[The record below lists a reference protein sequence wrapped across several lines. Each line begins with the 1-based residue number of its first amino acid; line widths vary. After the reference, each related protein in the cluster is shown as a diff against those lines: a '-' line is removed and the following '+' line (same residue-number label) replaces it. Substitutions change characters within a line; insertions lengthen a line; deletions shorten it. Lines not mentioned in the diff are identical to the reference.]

1 MQTISSSTPIAA
13 PQEVAWGV
21 MTDHELYARWV
32 PRSRVDLEVEGS
44 PDRNGVGAIRV
55 FHIGPMRTRE
65 EITTFDPPHRMA
77 YRVLSLPMPV
87 RNCRSD
93 LLLVADD
100 DGSGCTLHWDSWF
113 EPIIPLTG
121 GIMRQVMASATGRM
135 AAGIAEEAQRRA
147 QSA

>member
-13 PQEVAWGV
+13 PQEIAWEV

-32 PRSRVDLEVEGS
+32 PRSVVELEAEGL
-44 PDRNGVGAIRV
+44 PDRNGIGAIRV
-55 FHIGPMRTRE
+55 FHIGPVRTRE

-93 LLLVADD
+93 LLLVS
-100 DGSGCTLHWDSWF
+100 DGDGNGCTLHWDSWF
-113 EPIIPLTG
+113 ETIIPFTG
-121 GIMRQVMASATGRM
+121 GIMRQIMGSATAKM
-135 AAGIAEEAQRRA
+135 AAGIAEEAQLRA

>member
-93 LLLVADD
+93 LLLVAEEGGD
-100 DGSGCTLHWDSWF
+100 GCTLHWDSWF
-113 EPIIPLTG
+113 EPVIPLTG

-135 AAGIAEEAQRRA
+135 AAGIAEEAERRA
-147 QSA
+147 HSA

>member
-13 PQEVAWGV
+13 PQQVAWEV
-21 MTDHELYARWV
+21 MTEHELYARWV
-32 PRSRVDLEVEGS
+32 PRSQVSLEVEGS
-44 PDRNGVGAIRV
+44 PERNGVGAIRV
-55 FHIGPMRTRE
+55 FHIGPVRTRE
-65 EITTFDPPHRMA
+65 EMTAFDPPQRMA
-77 YRVLSLPMPV
+77 YRVLTIPLPV

-113 EPIIPLTG
+113 ETVIPLTG
-121 GIMRQVMASATGRM
+121 GIMRQIMGSVTAKM
-135 AAGIAEEAQRRA
+135 AAGIAEEAQLRA